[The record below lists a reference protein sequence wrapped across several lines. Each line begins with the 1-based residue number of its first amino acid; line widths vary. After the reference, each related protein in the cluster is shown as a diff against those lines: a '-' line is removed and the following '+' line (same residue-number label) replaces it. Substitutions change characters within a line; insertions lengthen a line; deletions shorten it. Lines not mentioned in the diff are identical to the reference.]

1 MKQHINTPIIAM
13 LAFVLFACSHG
24 GSTTSDSHTSRTS
37 LDWVGAYG
45 GTLPCADC
53 ERIDVEIVLRSN
65 ATFTR
70 SMLYVGRSTSPRIDS
85 GSFAFDEKGALIT
98 LAGSTPREQRY
109 RVEEQQLR
117 QLAEHGTMIDGSL
130 ADSYVLRKLDPVA
143 FLRRKNGW
151 TLVSLA
157 GKPLASYRYSKLPSL
172 TIDGTRANG
181 SGGCNSY
188 FGEATISGTNS
199 LRFGA
204 VGSTKMACMNDDIES
219 AFFAAIQNCRT
230 FTIASN
236 ILSLRDEQGTP
247 LATFSPAV
255 PAP

>member
-1 MKQHINTPIIAM
+1 MNQHINTPIIAM

-37 LDWVGAYG
+37 IDWEGAYRG
-45 GTLPCADC
+45 ALPCADC
-53 ERIDVEIVLRSN
+53 ERIDVELVLRSN

-70 SMLYVGRSTSPRIDS
+70 SMLYVGRSTSPHVDS

-117 QLAEHGTMIDGSL
+117 QLAADGTIINGLL
-130 ADSYVLRKLDPVA
+130 AESYVLKKLDPVA

-157 GKPLASYRYSKLPSL
+157 GKPLASYRYSKIPSL

-181 SGGCNSY
+181 SGGCNSF

-219 AFFAAIQNCRT
+219 AFFSALQNCRT
-230 FTIASN
+230 FAIAGDV
-236 ILSLRDEQGTP
+236 LSLRDEQGTSI
-247 LATFSPAV
+247 ATFLPAA